1 MSWQPIYDDKGFSQG
16 HRASIREITQ
26 RKEAEEAL
34 RTSEQM
40 LQLVLDTIPVRVFW
54 KDRDSVFIGCN
65 SLFAKD
71 AGLTS
76 PEEIVGKT
84 DYELGWKEQADLY
97 RSDDALVI
105 KTGEAKL
112 YYEEPQTTPDG
123 KRIWLRTSK
132 IPLRDLDGNIIGV
145 MGTYEDITERKRSE
159 DALRLIVEGTSG
171 ATGEEFFRCLVK
183 ALASAFGFRHAL
195 VGEVSGPK
203 RDRIRTLAV
212 WTDKDF
218 AENFK
223 YRLAGTPCETVVG
236 QRLCLYPEGVQEKFP
251 EDHLLVDL
259 GVESYLGAPLFGSSG
274 EALGLLAVM
283 DDKPMGSIQHAEAI
297 MTIFG
302 SRATAELERELVSRA
317 LARGEKRFRSVVETA
332 SDAIISADSSG
343 KIIFWNSA
351 AEKMFGYSP
360 DEIIRKP
367 LTKIMPKR
375 YRHAHSKGLNR
386 VVTTGKT
393 RLKGKVVE
401 LVALKKDG
409 SEFPVS
415 LSVASWATEEGL
427 FFTAIIRDITE
438 RKGAEEALRQ
448 SEERYRNVYDTAP
461 LAFVVWD
468 RTCSISGWNK
478 RAEEVFGW
486 SQEEVK
492 GKNFFDFLVPESDRP
507 HVDSVVKSLLEGH
520 LPSHSINYNLTKD
533 GKTILCEWNNAIL
546 RDSDGEIMGA
556 MSMALDITERRQAEE
571 ARDRLNKELETKNKE
586 LESILYVASHDLKS
600 PLVNIEG
607 FSGELSRSC
616 DSIRSVLRE
625 KGVESNLDKDA
636 RAALNDGIPEALGFI
651 ASANK
656 MDSLLS
662 GLLRLSRLG
671 QAAIK
676 IEPLDMNAMM
686 SGITGSME
694 YQIKQTGA
702 TVKIGTLPSCLGDAS
717 QINQVFSNLLDNA
730 INCLDISRRGAIQV
744 YGSSEGNM
752 SIYCVEDNGMGIA
765 AEYYEKIFE
774 IFQQLDPGQRS
785 GEGLGL
791 TIVRRILDRHNG
803 KIWLESEV
811 GKGSRFFVSLPSA

>member
-1 MSWQPIYDDKGFSQG
+1 M
-16 HRASIREITQ
+16 
-26 RKEAEEAL
+26 
-34 RTSEQM
+34 
-40 LQLVLDTIPVRVFW
+40 
-54 KDRDSVFIGCN
+54 
-65 SLFAKD
+65 
-71 AGLTS
+71 
-76 PEEIVGKT
+76 
-84 DYELGWKEQADLY
+84 
-97 RSDDALVI
+97 
-105 KTGEAKL
+105 
-112 YYEEPQTTPDG
+112 
-123 KRIWLRTSK
+123 
-132 IPLRDLDGNIIGV
+132 
-145 MGTYEDITERKRSE
+145 
-159 DALRLIVEGTSG
+159 
-171 ATGEEFFRCLVK
+171 
-183 ALASAFGFRHAL
+183 
-195 VGEVSGPK
+195 
-203 RDRIRTLAV
+203 
-212 WTDKDF
+212 
-218 AENFK
+218 
-223 YRLAGTPCETVVG
+223 G

-507 HVDSVVKSLLEGH
+507 HVGGVVKSLLEGH

-651 ASANK
+651 ATSANK

-676 IEPLDMNAMM
+676 
-686 SGITGSME
+686 
-694 YQIKQTGA
+694 
-702 TVKIGTLPSCLGDAS
+702 KIGTLPSCLGDAS